1 MQRLE
6 NLIMNDVQYVGE
18 EMLKLL
24 QNEIQNAVKN
34 FVMLTSP
41 VKVRY
46 RKEDGQLKFM
56 VEFYS
61 DRVRPLGFIPNRR
74 WKTIKV

>member
-6 NLIMNDVQYVGE
+6 SLIKNDVQYVGE

-24 QNEIQNAVKN
+24 QNEIEKAVRN
-34 FVMLTSP
+34 FVCLTSS

-46 RKEDGQLKFM
+46 KKEDDHLKFM
-56 VEFYS
+56 VEFCS
-61 DRVRPLGFIPNRR
+61 DRVRLLGFIPNRY
-74 WKTIKV
+74 